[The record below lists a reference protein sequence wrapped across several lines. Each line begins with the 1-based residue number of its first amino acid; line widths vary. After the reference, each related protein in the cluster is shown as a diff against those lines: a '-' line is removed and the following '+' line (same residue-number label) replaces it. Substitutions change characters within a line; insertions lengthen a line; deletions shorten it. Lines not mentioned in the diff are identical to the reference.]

1 MKNRR
6 NIVAGFGLSVVMF
19 GAMTGC
25 HRHGII
31 EPAPYPPIGS
41 VIDQMNEAQEQNA
54 EAAKFVIYM
63 HEFEASV
70 PEEKIRNVQAWRLN
84 DYGEDHVKQIA
95 AKLKEGVAFP
105 VVIERSETSVDPRST
120 YKYPVHFNDEI
131 DERRRQVVVSALVH
145 MGIDDAEN
153 RVVVAPSFS
162 EGLNAQEAATSYG
175 RSRIGNG
182 GGYGGGY
189 GGGFGGGFGGGGF
202 GGGGGFF

>member
-1 MKNRR
+1 MKKRR

-19 GAMTGC
+19 GAVTGC

-31 EPAPYPPIGS
+31 EPAPYPPLGS

-70 PEEKIRNVQAWRLN
+70 PEEKVRNVKAWRLN

-95 AKLKEGVAFP
+95 AKMKEGVGFP
-105 VVIERSETSVDPRST
+105 VVVERSQTSVDPRST
-120 YKYPVHFNDEI
+120 YKYPVHYNSEI
-131 DERRRQVVVSALVH
+131 DEKRRQVVVSALVH
-145 MGIDDAEN
+145 MGVADAEN

-162 EGLNAQEAATSYG
+162 EGLNASEAASAYG
-175 RSRIGNG
+175 NSRIGGRGRNG
-182 GGYGGGY
+182 GGFGGGF
-189 GGGFGGGFGGGGF
+189 GGFGGGFGGGG
-202 GGGGGFF
+202 GFF